1 MYRNDYGMP
10 TDVSFQTY
18 PNEMS
23 GNDDRFL
30 FPFLV
35 GGVTGGAIGYGL
47 ANNNNNNNNPQIFY
61 PFPPAPMGQYPMYN
75 QPYPIYYSCRNCR
88 R

>member
-1 MYRNDYGMP
+1 MYRNDYGVP
-10 TDVSFQTY
+10 AVNSYTTY
-18 PNEMS
+18 GNQ
-23 GNDDRFL
+23 GGQNDDRFL

-47 ANNNNNNNNPQIFY
+47 ANNNNNNNPQIFY
-61 PFPPAPMGQYPMYN
+61 PFPPAPMNYPMYN